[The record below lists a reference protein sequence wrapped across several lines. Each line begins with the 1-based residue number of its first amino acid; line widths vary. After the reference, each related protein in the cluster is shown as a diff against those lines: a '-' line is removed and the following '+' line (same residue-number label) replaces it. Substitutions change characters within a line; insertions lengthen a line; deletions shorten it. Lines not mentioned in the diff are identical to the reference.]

1 MNMKNVVAMVND
13 GVDGLTSILSGV
25 IVLGIFTSIVFDG
38 GMFGIDVIANL
49 MTIIGQL
56 TSGGFAG
63 LLALLVVLGL
73 WNK

>member
-13 GVDGLTSILSGV
+13 GVDGLTSILSSV
-25 IVLGIFTSIVFDG
+25 IVLGIFTSIVFEG

-49 MTIIGQL
+49 MGIIGQL

>member
-13 GVDGLTSILSGV
+13 GVDGLTSILSSV
-25 IVLGIFTSIVFDG
+25 IVLGIFTSIVFEG

-49 MTIIGQL
+49 MSIIGQL

>member
-25 IVLGIFTSIVFDG
+25 IVLGIFTSIVFEG

-49 MTIIGQL
+49 MGIIGQR

-63 LLALLVVLGL
+63 LLALLVILGL

>member
-1 MNMKNVVAMVND
+1 MNMKNVVAIVND

-25 IVLGIFTSIVFDG
+25 IVLGIFTSIVFEG

-49 MTIIGQL
+49 MSIIGQL

>member
-1 MNMKNVVAMVND
+1 MKNVVAMVND

-25 IVLGIFTSIVFDG
+25 IVLGIFTSIVFEG
-38 GMFGIDVIANL
+38 GMLGIDVIANL
-49 MTIIGQL
+49 MGIIGQL

-63 LLALLVVLGL
+63 LLALLVILGL

>member
-25 IVLGIFTSIVFDG
+25 IVLGIFTSIVFEG
-38 GMFGIDVIANL
+38 GMFGIDIIANL
-49 MTIIGQL
+49 MSIIGQL

>member
-25 IVLGIFTSIVFDG
+25 IVLGIFTSIVFEG

-49 MTIIGQL
+49 MGQL

-63 LLALLVVLGL
+63 LLALLVILGL

>member
-25 IVLGIFTSIVFDG
+25 IVLGIFTSIVFEG
-38 GMFGIDVIANL
+38 GMLGIDVIANL
-49 MTIIGQL
+49 MGIIGQL

-63 LLALLVVLGL
+63 LLALLVILGL

>member
-25 IVLGIFTSIVFDG
+25 IVLGIFTSIVFEG

-49 MTIIGQL
+49 MGIIGQL

-63 LLALLVVLGL
+63 LLALLVILGL

>member
-25 IVLGIFTSIVFDG
+25 IVLGIFTSIVFEG

-49 MTIIGQL
+49 MGIIGQL